1 MVTLISLIAM
11 DISIW
16 LLTTIKNENPLLLLY
31 FNWTC
36 DHPLPYVAAVFASG
50 QKGSLEKK
58 SSTHSSILAWGMPW
72 SEEPGGPQSTGSQRV
87 GHDWVTHA
95 RQYSCLGNPMESRA
109 WWAIVHG
116 VTRVRHDLATKQQL
130 LLTLPTPLS
139 LLLNIIVTITL
150 NIPTMTSLLLQI
162 SLLLIIKNIT
172 KQNMSLRYHMFIF
185 MYLGK
190 IVVFFSYFV
199 LSFNRTFICI

>member
-1 MVTLISLIAM
+1 MVRGAWWATVHGI
-11 DISIW
+11 
-16 LLTTIKNENPLLLLY
+16 T
-31 FNWTC
+31 
-36 DHPLPYVAAVFASG
+36 
-50 QKGSLEKK
+50 K
-58 SSTHSSILAWGMPW
+58 SRTRLSDS
-72 SEEPGGPQSTGSQRV
+72 
-87 GHDWVTHA
+87 HA

-139 LLLNIIVTITL
+139 LLLNITVTITL